1 MRASRTRRLH
11 AARVATVATV
21 VVMACYV
28 AAAFSL
34 NLLVA
39 RRLTAQAD
47 ARLTVHLE
55 DAATKLPLVTK
66 TVASTPGDGDIDD
79 APIFLWTV
87 KRSGSSTA
95 LTAGSPRLPQR
106 TWTGDATTV
115 EIGGTSFRFDA
126 LRSDSGWLVA
136 GESLAQLEHVHDALL
151 APELL
156 FGAVLLL
163 VVYAGSLIIGL
174 RASAPLEI
182 VQRRQAEFTAD
193 ASHELRTPLSV
204 IEAEVEL
211 SLSRPRPPEAYQ
223 AVLHRIA
230 GEGRRLRRIVEDLLW
245 LARADDNG
253 SSAQKEQFADVGA
266 IASVC
271 AERFQPIASARNV
284 TLSVG
289 IEGGESLWVQADST
303 WIDRLMVVLVDN
315 ACKYAGTGGSVQVRV
330 RGTGSQVA
338 LQVDDSGPGIPADQ
352 RVMVFDRF
360 HRGTIQPGGVGLGLA
375 IADSVVRATEGTW
388 SVGSAPSGGA
398 RMEVFWRRIS
408 GRQLSHA
415 EMAAE
420 GSESIATS
428 SDRIDESRE
437 SVPSEEHS
445 QDWDVGIPPPRPQTE
460 G

>member
-1 MRASRTRRLH
+1 MRPSRTRRLH
-11 AARVATVATV
+11 TARVATTATV

-39 RRLTAQAD
+39 RRLTAQVD
-47 ARLTVHLE
+47 ARLTVHLN
-55 DAATKLPLVTK
+55 DDATKLPVVTK
-66 TVASTPGDGDIDD
+66 TAASTSGDGDIDD

-87 KRSGSSTA
+87 KQSGFSTA
-95 LTAGSPRLPQR
+95 LTARSPQLPQR
-106 TWTGDATTV
+106 TWTTDATTV
-115 EIGGTSFRFDA
+115 DIGGTSFRFDA
-126 LRSDSGWLVA
+126 VRWDSEWLLA

-156 FGAVLLL
+156 FGAVLVL

-211 SLSRPRPPEAYQ
+211 SLSRPRPADEYQ

-230 GEGRRLRRIVEDLLW
+230 GEGRRLRRIVDDLLW
-245 LARADDNG
+245 LARADDVG
-253 SSAQKEQFADVGA
+253 SSAQRQQFTD
-266 IASVC
+266 IAAMAQAC
-271 AERFQPIASARNV
+271 AERLRPIATARNV
-284 TLSVG
+284 NVSVAV
-289 IEGGESLWVQADST
+289 EGGDSLWVQADST

-315 ACKYAGTGGSVQVRV
+315 ACKYAGTGGSVEVRV
-330 RGTGSQVA
+330 RGTGSQVL

-360 HRGTIQPGGVGLGLA
+360 HRGTVQPGGVGLGLA
-375 IADSVVRATEGTW
+375 IADSVVRATDGTW

-398 RMEVFWRRIS
+398 RMEVSWQRIS
-408 GRQLSHA
+408 SRRLNHWEPS
-415 EMAAE
+415 AE
-420 GSESIATS
+420 GKESAAIA
-428 SDRIDESRE
+428 SDQTDEPAE
-437 SVPSEEHS
+437 SVPTP
-445 QDWDVGIPPPRPQTE
+445 D
-460 G
+460 

>member
-1 MRASRTRRLH
+1 MGASRTRRLH

-28 AAAFSL
+28 AAAFAL

-39 RRLTAQAD
+39 SRLTAQAD
-47 ARLTVHLE
+47 ARLTVHLD
-55 DAATKLPLVTK
+55 DAATKLPLVTEPAP
-66 TVASTPGDGDIDD
+66 ASSGDGDLDD

-87 KRSGSSTA
+87 KQPGSSTA
-95 LTAGSPRLPQR
+95 LTAGSPRLPQLS
-106 TWTGDATTV
+106 WTSGATTV
-115 EIGGTSFRFDA
+115 ATGGTSFRFDA
-126 LRSDSGWLVA
+126 LRSDSEWLIA

-156 FGAVLLL
+156 FGVVLLL
-163 VVYAGSLIIGL
+163 VVYGGSLIIGL

-211 SLSRPRPPEAYQ
+211 SLSRPRPPEEYQ

-245 LARADDNG
+245 LARADDTG
-253 SSAQKEQFADVGA
+253 SSAQMERFADVVA
-266 IASVC
+266 IARVC
-271 AERFQPIASARNV
+271 AERFQPIAGARKV
-284 TLSVG
+284 SLSVDV
-289 IEGGESLWVQADST
+289 EGGESLWVQADST

-315 ACKYAGTGGSVQVRV
+315 ACKYSGSGGSVEVRV
-330 RGTGSQVA
+330 RGTGSHVV

-352 RVMVFDRF
+352 RLMVFDRF
-360 HRGTIQPGGVGLGLA
+360 HRGTIHPGGVGLGLA

-388 SVGSAPSGGA
+388 SVGSSLSGGA
-398 RMEVFWRRIS
+398 RMEVSWRRIS
-408 GRQLSHA
+408 GRRVNQV
-415 EMAAE
+415 EMATE
-420 GSESIATS
+420 GNQSTATI
-428 SDRIDESRE
+428 SDRIDKHSEP
-437 SVPSEEHS
+437 VPSEEES
-445 QDWDVGIPPPRPQTE
+445 QAWDLGMPPTE
-460 G
+460 PAD

>member
-1 MRASRTRRLH
+1 M
-11 AARVATVATV
+11 ATV
-21 VVMACYV
+21 VVMTCYV
-28 AAAFSL
+28 AAVFSL

-47 ARLTVHLE
+47 ARLTVRLD
-55 DAATKLPLVTK
+55 DAATKLPLVSK
-66 TVASTPGDGDIDD
+66 TAASTSGDGDIDD
-79 APIFLWTV
+79 APIFLWTL
-87 KRSGSSTA
+87 KQSGSSTA

-106 TWTGDATTV
+106 TWTRDATTV

-126 LRSDSGWLVA
+126 LRLDSVWLVA

-156 FGAVLLL
+156 FGALLLL

-204 IEAEVEL
+204 IEAEIEL
-211 SLSRPRPPEAYQ
+211 SLSRARPPEEYQ

-245 LARADDNG
+245 LARADDDG
-253 SSAQKEQFADVGA
+253 SSAQKEQFSDVVA
-266 IASVC
+266 IARVC
-271 AERFQPIASARNV
+271 TERFQPIAGARNV
-284 TLSVG
+284 TLSMGV
-289 IEGGESLWVQADST
+289 EGRESLWVQADST

-315 ACKYAGTGGSVQVRV
+315 ACKYAGTGGSVDVDV
-330 RGTGSQVA
+330 RGTGSQVV

-352 RVMVFDRF
+352 RLMVFDRF
-360 HRGTIQPGGVGLGLA
+360 HRGTVQPGGVGLGLA

-398 RMEVFWRRIS
+398 RMEVSWRRIS
-408 GRQLSHA
+408 GRRLSQA

-420 GSESIATS
+420 RNESTALAP
-428 SDRIDESRE
+428 DPNDEPAE
-437 SVPSEEHS
+437 SVPSPDQS
-445 QDWDVGIPPPRPQTE
+445 QAWDLGMPPTDPAD
-460 G
+460 